1 MGNNSIYNQVSPAVF
16 RYSVRKMIIISVSI
30 TIWPEDIAVLHQLAK
45 QIDKDAPHID
55 KIGQEAVSSSIK
67 SVGYE
72 PPTGKKL
79 FLTALV
85 GDLISNTIYYSLIG
99 KGKKQNLLLR
109 GIVYG
114 TVAGIG
120 ALKLTKPMGLDDEP
134 VNKTKK
140 TQAMTIAWYVIGGV
154 VSVYAM
160 KFLEKRAV
168 NK

>member
-1 MGNNSIYNQVSPAVF
+1 MAILSKDMLGGLAGSIALN
-16 RYSVRKMIIISVSI
+16 
-30 TIWPEDIAVLHQLAK
+30 VLHQLAK

-114 TVAGIG
+114 TVVGIG

-160 KFLEKRAV
+160 KFLEKRPV